1 MNLLSPEN
9 DITLTIKDKEIQNV
23 NKDHDDMPLFF
34 PLEEFNRPQ
43 SNEKKTSQK
52 LYKNVISYKNNVKPQ
67 KVYRSQKPMGL
78 LFT

>member
-9 DITLTIKDKEIQNV
+9 DITLTIKDKEIQNF
-23 NKDHDDMPLFF
+23 NNEQHDMQLFF
-34 PLEEFNRPQ
+34 PLEEFNTPK

-52 LYKNVISYKNNVKPQ
+52 LYKNVISHKVNVKPQ
-67 KVYRSQKPMGL
+67 KVYRSSKRMGL